1 MLAFIVIL
9 NLHCMAL
16 FSEPMRC
23 KELWETNTNLL
34 LTTIVESRHHAIT
47 PFLVSDGGGGAGK
60 GRVEKVYSLLNLG
73 NGKESIESSK
83 CLRRKRNEGVFN
95 DISPPF

>member
-47 PFLVSDGGGGAGK
+47 PFLVSDGEGGGEGASGK
-60 GRVEKVYSLLNLG
+60 GLQFTQPWKWQ
-73 NGKESIESSK
+73 
-83 CLRRKRNEGVFN
+83 RKY
-95 DISPPF
+95 

>member
-1 MLAFIVIL
+1 
-9 NLHCMAL
+9 MAL

-47 PFLVSDGGGGAGK
+47 ITPFLVSDGGGAGGGEGASGK
-60 GRVEKVYSLLNLG
+60 G
-73 NGKESIESSK
+73 
-83 CLRRKRNEGVFN
+83 LRFTQPWKWQRKY
-95 DISPPF
+95 

>member
-47 PFLVSDGGGGAGK
+47 PFLVSDGGEEGK

-83 CLRRKRNEGVFN
+83 CLRRKRNEGVFSV
-95 DISPPF
+95 ISPLF

>member
-1 MLAFIVIL
+1 MG
-9 NLHCMAL
+9 NK
-16 FSEPMRC
+16 S
-23 KELWETNTNLL
+23 NLL

-47 PFLVSDGGGGAGK
+47 PFLVSDGGGGGWRGGGK
-60 GRVEKVYSLLNLG
+60 GRVEKVYNLLNLG

>member
-1 MLAFIVIL
+1 MGNKYKLIVDD
-9 NLHCMAL
+9 NCG
-16 FSEPMRC
+16 
-23 KELWETNTNLL
+23 KQT
-34 LTTIVESRHHAIT
+34 SRNHHH
-47 PFLVSDGGGGAGK
+47 PLSCVRWGGGRGAGK
-60 GRVEKVYSLLNLG
+60 GRVEKVYGLLNLG

>member
-1 MLAFIVIL
+1 
-9 NLHCMAL
+9 MAL

-47 PFLVSDGGGGAGK
+47 ITPFLVSDGGGGGAGGGEGASGK
-60 GRVEKVYSLLNLG
+60 G
-73 NGKESIESSK
+73 
-83 CLRRKRNEGVFN
+83 LRFTQPWKWQRKY
-95 DISPPF
+95 

>member
-1 MLAFIVIL
+1 MGNKYKLIVDD
-9 NLHCMAL
+9 NCG
-16 FSEPMRC
+16 
-23 KELWETNTNLL
+23 KQT
-34 LTTIVESRHHAIT
+34 SRNHHH
-47 PFLVSDGGGGAGK
+47 PLSCVRWGVGAGKGK
-60 GRVEKVYSLLNLG
+60 GRVEKVYGLLNLG

>member
-1 MLAFIVIL
+1 M
-9 NLHCMAL
+9 
-16 FSEPMRC
+16 
-23 KELWETNTNLL
+23 ETNTNLL

-47 PFLVSDGGGGAGK
+47 ITPFLVSDGGGGRGAGK
-60 GRVEKVYSLLNLG
+60 GRVEKVYGLLNLG

>member
-1 MLAFIVIL
+1 MG
-9 NLHCMAL
+9 NK
-16 FSEPMRC
+16 S
-23 KELWETNTNLL
+23 NLL

-47 PFLVSDGGGGAGK
+47 PFLVSDGGGGWRGGGK

>member
-1 MLAFIVIL
+1 MGNKYKLIVDD
-9 NLHCMAL
+9 NCG
-16 FSEPMRC
+16 
-23 KELWETNTNLL
+23 KQT
-34 LTTIVESRHHAIT
+34 SRNHHH
-47 PFLVSDGGGGAGK
+47 PLSCVRWGGRGAGK
-60 GRVEKVYSLLNLG
+60 GRVEKVYGLLNLG

>member
-1 MLAFIVIL
+1 MGNKNKLIVDD
-9 NLHCMAL
+9 NCG
-16 FSEPMRC
+16 
-23 KELWETNTNLL
+23 KQT
-34 LTTIVESRHHAIT
+34 SRNH
-47 PFLVSDGGGGAGK
+47 PLPCVRWGGGVGEGGGK

>member
-47 PFLVSDGGGGAGK
+47 PLLVSDGGGG
-60 GRVEKVYSLLNLG
+60 GRGRGEKVYSLPNLG

-95 DISPPF
+95 VISPLF

>member
-1 MLAFIVIL
+1 
-9 NLHCMAL
+9 MAL

-47 PFLVSDGGGGAGK
+47 PFLVSDGGGGGGR

-95 DISPPF
+95 DISPSF

>member
-47 PFLVSDGGGGAGK
+47 PFLVSDGGGGGK

-95 DISPPF
+95 VISPLF

>member
-47 PFLVSDGGGGAGK
+47 PFLVSDGGGG
-60 GRVEKVYSLLNLG
+60 GRGRGEWKRFTVYSTLEMAKKVL
-73 NGKESIESSK
+73 KAAS
-83 CLRRKRNEGVFN
+83 V
-95 DISPPF
+95 

>member
-1 MLAFIVIL
+1 MG
-9 NLHCMAL
+9 NK
-16 FSEPMRC
+16 S
-23 KELWETNTNLL
+23 NLL

-47 PFLVSDGGGGAGK
+47 PFLVSDGGGGVGEGGGK

>member
-1 MLAFIVIL
+1 MG
-9 NLHCMAL
+9 NK
-16 FSEPMRC
+16 S
-23 KELWETNTNLL
+23 NLL

-47 PFLVSDGGGGAGK
+47 PFLVSDGGGVGEGGGK

>member
-1 MLAFIVIL
+1 MGNKYKLIVDD
-9 NLHCMAL
+9 NCG
-16 FSEPMRC
+16 
-23 KELWETNTNLL
+23 KQT
-34 LTTIVESRHHAIT
+34 SRNH
-47 PFLVSDGGGGAGK
+47 PLSCVRWGGGGAGK